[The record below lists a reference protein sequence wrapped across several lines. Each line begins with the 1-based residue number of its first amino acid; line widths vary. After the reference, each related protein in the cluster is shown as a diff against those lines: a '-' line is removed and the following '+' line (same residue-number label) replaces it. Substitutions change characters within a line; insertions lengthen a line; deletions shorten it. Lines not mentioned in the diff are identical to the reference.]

1 MSPLDDGFQRVILGM
16 LHHAPR
22 QGLRQAVELAN
33 LLQAEL
39 RGLFVKDEELSG
51 LAALPFVREFRRL
64 EGGWRNIDTEELSKA
79 LDMAARSAER
89 SFREAAKAFSQSC
102 EFDIVQGRS
111 FAAAIALA
119 SGPRDVLV
127 IPESSDPIEY
137 ATSQFQAMVKEAF
150 GSPASVLLV
159 PAGVVREKGAIVAL
173 ANAPTDPSIEVAS
186 RIAERAREA
195 LSVIDTSQLVG
206 STRAD
211 AARFSQSPLAAI
223 ADALGRVQERL
234 LVLSRP
240 NFDEALVGSI
250 STTRRVPVLAVGPR
264 PRTGHAPAR
273 DNALRQN
280 S

>member
-1 MSPLDDGFQRVILGM
+1 MSALDDGFQRVILGM

-64 EGGWRNIDTEELSKA
+64 EGGWRSIDTEELSKA
-79 LDMAARSAER
+79 LDIAARSAER
-89 SFREAAKAFSQSC
+89 SFREAARAFSRSC

-111 FAAAIALA
+111 FAAAIASA

-127 IPESSDPIEY
+127 IPESSDPIEC

-173 ANAPTDPSIEVAS
+173 ANAPNDPSIEVAS

-206 STRAD
+206 STRAVAS
-211 AARFSQSPLAAI
+211 AAGFRPPLSAI

-240 NFDEALVGSI
+240 SFDEALVGSI
-250 STTRRVPVLAVGPR
+250 STARRVPVLAVGPL
-264 PRTGHAPAR
+264 PRTGHAPVQ
-273 DNALRQN
+273 DNARR
-280 S
+280 

>member
-1 MSPLDDGFQRVILGM
+1 MSALDDGFQRVILGM

-64 EGGWRNIDTEELSKA
+64 EGGWRSIDTEELSKA
-79 LDMAARSAER
+79 LDIAARSAER
-89 SFREAAKAFSQSC
+89 SFREAARTFNQSC

-111 FAAAIALA
+111 FAAAIASA

-127 IPESSDPIEY
+127 IPESSDPIEC
-137 ATSQFQAMVKEAF
+137 ATSQFKVMLKEAF

-173 ANAPTDPSIEVAS
+173 ADAPDDPSIEVAS

-195 LSVIDTSQLVG
+195 LSVIDTSQLMGVARSEAG
-206 STRAD
+206 
-211 AARFSQSPLAAI
+211 AAGLSRSPLSAI

-240 NFDEALVGSI
+240 SFDEALAGSI
-250 STTRRVPVLAVGPR
+250 STARRVPVLAVGR
-264 PRTGHAPAR
+264 LPRTGQPPVQ
-273 DNALRQN
+273 DNARR
-280 S
+280 

>member
-1 MSPLDDGFQRVILGM
+1 MEAPDDGFQRVILGM

-64 EGGWRNIDTEELSKA
+64 EGGWRSLDTEELSKA
-79 LDMAARSAER
+79 LDIAARSAER
-89 SFREAAKAFSQSC
+89 SFREAARAFSQSC
-102 EFDIVQGRS
+102 EFDVVQGRS
-111 FAAAIALA
+111 FAAAIAAA

-127 IPESSDPIEY
+127 IPESSDPIEC

-150 GSPASVLLV
+150 GSRASVLLV

-173 ANAPTDPSIEVAS
+173 ASAPDDPSIKVAS

-195 LSVIDTSQLVG
+195 LSVIDTSHLVR
-206 STRAD
+206 STRSEPS
-211 AARFSQSPLAAI
+211 AAGLSRLPLSAI
-223 ADALGRVQERL
+223 ANALGRVQERL

-240 NFDEALVGSI
+240 SFDETLVGSI
-250 STTRRVPVLAVGPR
+250 SAARHVPVLAVGPLSR
-264 PRTGHAPAR
+264 SGRAPAG
-273 DNALRQN
+273 
-280 S
+280 